1 MFADDFVENLIEML
15 SLAILDV
22 LQIATEYVDYVANYW
37 KKNVIIFRWLHIQGA
52 HHLSVIDAKC
62 VWC

>member
-1 MFADDFVENLIEML
+1 MLADDFVESLIEML

-37 KKNVIIFRWLHIQGA
+37 NKNVIIFRWLHTQGA
-52 HHLSVIDAKC
+52 HYLSVIDAKC